1 MRRNQLCNGWTATV
15 SISAR
20 NVGPMILANA
30 FMPATTMTVPARPS
44 IKITA
49 RGIAQVGVSD
59 ASVGWYLIAPSV
71 PRRQIA
77 GVGTAS
83 EQ

>member
-1 MRRNQLCNGWTATV
+1 
-15 SISAR
+15 
-20 NVGPMILANA
+20 MILANA